1 MWWKVGIGIA
11 GAAACAADAWPVGR
25 SAYAERTTA
34 PIERTKRFRMLLERM
49 VAPFPFRQPLAVI
62 VDRGG
67 TMLDKGRLVV
77 ARLMALMTATA
88 AAQLAGS
95 SGIAGVVR
103 DWSGAVLPGVTVEAS
118 RRVVA
123 KVEHHVGELFPR
135 VGFIVT
141 ISLPQ
146 SCRGPV
152 LETSADGGSCR

>member
-1 MWWKVGIGIA
+1 
-11 GAAACAADAWPVGR
+11 
-25 SAYAERTTA
+25 
-34 PIERTKRFRMLLERM
+34 
-49 VAPFPFRQPLAVI
+49 
-62 VDRGG
+62 
-67 TMLDKGRLVV
+67 MLDKGQLVV
-77 ARLMALMTATA
+77 ALLMALVTATA
-88 AAQLAGS
+88 PAQLAGS

-103 DWSGAVLPGVTVEAS
+103 DRSGAVLPGVTVEAS